1 MPGAGKGVFRKIVK
15 KQGYPVVIM
24 GDEVRAEVKKRNL
37 KPTPTNLGIV
47 MLDLRKI
54 DGPSAIAKRCI
65 SKIKNMAGTIVF
77 VDGIRSLFEVDEFKN
92 HFSSFILLAIHAS
105 PRTRYNRLFRRKR
118 SDDPANWE
126 TFMERDLRELE
137 VGMGS
142 VISLTDYM
150 IINEGTIYHFKQK
163 IMMVLR
169 EVLKPG

>member
-37 KPTPTNLGIV
+37 KPTAANLGIV

-54 DGPSAIAKRCI
+54 DGPAAIAKRCI
-65 SKIKNMAGTIVF
+65 SKIKNMPGKIVI
-77 VDGIRSLFEVDEFKN
+77 VDGIRSLFEVEEFKN

-105 PRTRYNRLFRRKR
+105 PRTRYSRLFRRKR
-118 SDDPANWE
+118 SDDPVNWE

-150 IINEGTIYHFKQK
+150 IINEGTIFNFKQK
-163 IMMVLR
+163 IMMIMR